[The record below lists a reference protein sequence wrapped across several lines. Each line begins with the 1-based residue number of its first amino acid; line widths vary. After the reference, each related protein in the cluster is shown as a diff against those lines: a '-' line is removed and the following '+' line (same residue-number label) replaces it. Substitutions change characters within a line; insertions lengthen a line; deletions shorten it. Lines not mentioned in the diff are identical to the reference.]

1 VRAARTAW
9 ANVRRLARI
18 ARVLAAH
25 GAAMLLGGRMAAWPW
40 LARWLRSPR
49 YPSFLPPADLS
60 GPERLRQAIEDVGG
74 TFVKFGQMLALQP
87 DILPFEYCA
96 ALSNLLDRM
105 APFDMRGVDA
115 AFTAELGRRPA
126 DIFTSFDPVPVATAS
141 IGQVHVAWLDGRKL
155 AVKVQRPSVETDF
168 AGDIRLMSSAVRLIR
183 ALRVKPLYWLIE
195 PLSEFLGWTKEELDF
210 RIEAR
215 YMERLRQNAVDN
227 PAERVPEVL
236 WAYTSRRTLVMEFF
250 EGATLLGYLRSRERG
265 DAMALRR
272 VELAGFEPRQFARN
286 VIDNFL
292 GDAFR
297 HGLFHADLHPAN
309 LMILPG
315 NVVGYVDFGITG
327 ILSHYSRRHLIRM
340 TLAYTQA
347 DLDGMCEAFFKVS
360 VMDASSDPAGFRER
374 LQRMADSWYDL
385 QGRDRQL
392 RKNFT
397 LVMLDMLRLSRATGI
412 WPERDVI
419 KYIRSA
425 IAIDGLITRFA
436 PGFDVGLY
444 LATVCDRHLRQE
456 AWLLLLS
463 HERLVEWSS
472 AAGNLA
478 HDGGARA
485 AGWLERMTARVPGA
499 PGGFGARGAAAAPG
513 AAEAGARGGRRARSA
528 ARAAPRAFGL
538 AAVVFS
544 LALLV
549 TVTGERAVLGANL
562 FTAEMVVAGAALSL
576 YLNTLRRCT

>member
-1 VRAARTAW
+1 MRTAW
-9 ANVRRLARI
+9 KNLRRLARI

-25 GAAMLLGGRMAAWPW
+25 GAAMLLGRFAGGRLASWQR
-40 LARWLRSPR
+40 LARR
-49 YPSFLPPADLS
+49 LPPADLS
-60 GPERLRQAIEDVGG
+60 GPERLRQVIEDVGG
-74 TFVKFGQMLALQP
+74 TFIKFGQMLALQP

-96 ALSNLLDRM
+96 ALSNLLDSM
-105 APFDMRGVDA
+105 APFGMPDVERTFVE
-115 AFTAELGRRPA
+115 ELGRRPA
-126 DIFTSFDPVPVATAS
+126 EIFTAFDPVPIATAS
-141 IGQVHVAWLDGRKL
+141 IGQVHIAWQDGHKL
-155 AVKVQRPSVETDF
+155 AVKVQRPSVKTDF
-168 AGDIRLMSSAVRLIR
+168 AGDIRLMTTLVRLIR
-183 ALRVKPLYWLIE
+183 ALRAKPLYWLIE
-195 PLSEFLGWTKEELDF
+195 PLSEFIGWTAEELDF
-210 RIEAR
+210 RTEAR
-215 YMERLRQNAVDN
+215 YMQRLRQNAADN

-236 WAYTSRRTLVMEFF
+236 WPYTSRRTLVMEFF
-250 EGATLLGYLRSRERG
+250 EGATLLGYLRAREQ
-265 DAMALRR
+265 DNAMALRR

-347 DLDGMCEAFFKVS
+347 DLDGMCEAFFRVS
-360 VMDASSDPAGFRER
+360 VMDASSDPDGFRDR
-374 LQRMADSWYDL
+374 LKRMADSWYDL
-385 QGRDRQL
+385 QGRERQL

-436 PGFDVGLY
+436 PGFDVGRY

-456 AWLLLLS
+456 AWMMLLS
-463 HERLVEWSS
+463 HDRMVEWSS
-472 AAGNLA
+472 AAGSLA
-478 HDGGARA
+478 HDGGART
-485 AGWLERMTARVPGA
+485 AGWLERMAGRRPPPVP
-499 PGGFGARGAAAAPG
+499 PGNRAGPPAAA
-513 AAEAGARGGRRARSA
+513 GGRE
-528 ARAAPRAFGL
+528 ARAFRFAT
-538 AAVVFS
+538 VVFAI
-544 LALLV
+544 ALLV
-549 TVTGERAVLGANL
+549 TVTGERVAWGANL
-562 FTAEMVVAGAALSL
+562 FTAELVVAGAALTL
-576 YLNTLRRCT
+576 FLDTLRRSA

>member
-1 VRAARTAW
+1 MRTTW
-9 ANVRRLARI
+9 ANLRRLTRI
-18 ARVLAAH
+18 TRVLAAH
-25 GAAMLLGGRMAAWPW
+25 CVSMLLGRRLADSPL
-40 LARWLRSPR
+40 LARWGHR
-49 YPSFLPPADLS
+49 LPPGDLP
-60 GPERLRQAIEDVGG
+60 GPERVRQAIEDIGG

-87 DILPFEYCA
+87 DILPLEYCA
-96 ALSNLLDRM
+96 ALSDLLDRM
-105 APFDMRGVDA
+105 APFGMQDVDRT
-115 AFTAELGRRPA
+115 FVEELGRRPA
-126 DIFTSFDPVPVATAS
+126 EIFTAFDAAPIATAS

-168 AGDIRLMSSAVRLIR
+168 AGDIRLMSTAVRLIR

-195 PLSEFLGWTKEELDF
+195 PLSEFLGWTAEELDF
-210 RIEAR
+210 RTEAR
-215 YMERLRQNAVDN
+215 YMERLYENARDN

-250 EGATLLGYLRSRERG
+250 DGATLLGYLRCREDG
-265 DAMALRR
+265 DAMAMRR
-272 VELAGFEPRQFARN
+272 VELSGFEARQFARN

-360 VMDASSDPAGFRER
+360 VMDASSDPEGFRDR
-374 LQRMADSWYDL
+374 LKRMADGWYDF
-385 QGRDRQL
+385 QGRERQL

-456 AWLLLLS
+456 AWQLAFS
-463 HERLVEWSS
+463 QERMVEWTSV
-472 AAGNLA
+472 AGSLA
-478 HDGGARA
+478 HDGVARA
-485 AGWLERMTARVPGA
+485 AGWLERLTVRD
-499 PGGFGARGAAAAPG
+499 
-513 AAEAGARGGRRARSA
+513 AGL
-528 ARAAPRAFGL
+528 ARAGTAAGPAAMAGRTGWRAASDAGSAGVRAFRL

-544 LALLV
+544 IALLV
-549 TVTGERAVLGANL
+549 TVTGERAVWGANL
-562 FTAEMVVAGAALSL
+562 FTAEIMVAGAALGL
-576 YLNTLRRCT
+576 YLINLRRCV

>member
-1 VRAARTAW
+1 MLLG
-9 ANVRRLARI
+9 RRLA
-18 ARVLAAH
+18 ASP
-25 GAAMLLGGRMAAWPW
+25 LLTP
-40 LARWLRSPR
+40 LRR
-49 YPSFLPPADLS
+49 RLPPGDLS

-87 DILPFEYCA
+87 DVLPFEYCA

-105 APFDMRGVDA
+105 APFAVQDVDRI
-115 AFTAELGRRPA
+115 FVEELGRRP
-126 DIFTSFDPVPVATAS
+126 DEIFTGFDAAPIATAS

-155 AVKVQRPSVETDF
+155 AVKVRRPSVDTDF
-168 AGDIRLMSSAVRLIR
+168 AGDIRLMSTTVRLIR
-183 ALRVKPLYWLIE
+183 ALRVKPLYWMIE

-215 YMERLRQNAVDN
+215 YMQRLHENARGN
-227 PAERVPEVL
+227 PAERVPEIL
-236 WAYTSRRTLVMEFF
+236 WAYTSRRTLVTEFF
-250 EGATLLGYLRSRERG
+250 EGATLLGYLRSREAG

-272 VELAGFEPRQFARN
+272 VEQTGFEPRQFARN

-297 HGLFHADLHPAN
+297 HGMFHADLHPAN

-340 TLAYTQA
+340 TLAYTRA

-360 VMDASSDPAGFRER
+360 VMDAASDPEGFRDR
-374 LQRMADSWYDL
+374 LGRLADTWYDL
-385 QGRDRQL
+385 QGRERQL

-436 PGFDVGLY
+436 PGFDVGVY

-456 AWLLLLS
+456 AWALLLS
-463 HERLVEWSS
+463 HERMVEWTS
-472 AAGNLA
+472 AAGSLA

-485 AGWLERMTARVPGA
+485 AGWLERLTAGPAAAADGA
-499 PGGFGARGAAAAPG
+499 GRAAPPGAAAAG
-513 AAEAGARGGRRARSA
+513 D
-528 ARAAPRAFGL
+528 
-538 AAVVFS
+538 
-544 LALLV
+544 
-549 TVTGERAVLGANL
+549 
-562 FTAEMVVAGAALSL
+562 
-576 YLNTLRRCT
+576 